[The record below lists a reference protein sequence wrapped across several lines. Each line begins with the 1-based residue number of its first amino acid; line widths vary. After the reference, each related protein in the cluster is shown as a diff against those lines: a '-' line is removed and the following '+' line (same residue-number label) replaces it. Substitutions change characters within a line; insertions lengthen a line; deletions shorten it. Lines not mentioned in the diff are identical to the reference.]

1 MFTLI
6 IDIISYPFLYQKSRR
21 NIRSHGFLSRSSH
34 KHTAKKGIIL
44 DRQQYI
50 PALQTRNQ
58 ARFIARLIIQGGR
71 GYKGISFCSYQEF
84 VRIAFGPFILN
95 LEYRNFRYKR
105 IITQLTLFV
114 KRQTENSTSVF
125 ERFTAECRR
134 VDKK

>member
-21 NIRSHGFLSRSSH
+21 NIRSHGFLSRFSH

-105 IITQLTLFV
+105 IIT
-114 KRQTENSTSVF
+114 
-125 ERFTAECRR
+125 
-134 VDKK
+134 